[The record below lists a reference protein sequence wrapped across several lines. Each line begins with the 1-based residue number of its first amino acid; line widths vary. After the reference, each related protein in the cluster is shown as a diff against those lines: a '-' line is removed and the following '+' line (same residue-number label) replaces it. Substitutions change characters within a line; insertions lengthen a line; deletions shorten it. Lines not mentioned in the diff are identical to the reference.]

1 MVEIEMLPGAAAED
15 GLFVAEISDLVNR
28 AYRVAEEGL
37 WHDGVARTTVRE
49 TAAAMLL
56 EELAVARENGRV
68 VGAVLT
74 RQIDGRIGWFG
85 ALAVDPAHSR
95 RGIGGELVR
104 YAERRALASGAAVM
118 RMEVL
123 MPSVAH
129 PHTDLLA
136 GWYGRLGYREV
147 ERSDLAD
154 FDAAAVPF
162 LAVLLE
168 VVVME
173 KQLDARTARPGR
185 AGGRDH
191 GAAARGARGWNG

>member
-15 GLFVAEISDLVNR
+15 GLLVAEISDLVNR

-37 WHDGVARTTVRE
+37 WHDGVARTTVGE
-49 TAAAMLL
+49 TAAAILL

-74 RQIDGRIGWFG
+74 RQIDGRLSWFG

-104 YAERRALASGAAVM
+104 YVERRALASGAAAM

-123 MPSVAH
+123 VPSVAH

-136 GWYGRLGYREV
+136 GWYARLGYREV
-147 ERSDLAD
+147 ERGDLAD
-154 FDAAAVPF
+154 FDAAAVSF

-168 VVVME
+168 VVTME
-173 KQLDARTARPGR
+173 KRLA
-185 AGGRDH
+185 
-191 GAAARGARGWNG
+191 